1 MIIKNLQSGFGLF
14 KKMTH
19 HSRNISNIHPR
30 EKCFENVKLWE
41 VANRTSLLFTLSEA
55 HGVLNKALNI
65 LTSNRIN
72 LTRIASRPSKIV
84 KDNWRQVDFFIDFDG
99 NL

>member
-1 MIIKNLQSGFGLF
+1 
-14 KKMTH
+14 
-19 HSRNISNIHPR
+19 
-30 EKCFENVKLWE
+30 
-41 VANRTSLLFTLSEA
+41 LSEA

-84 KDNWRQVDFFIDFDG
+84 KDNWRQVDFFIDFEG
-99 NL
+99 NLADQNVKSAIRELDFIADRVVEVGTPQVPWFPTTIEDLD